1 MNHIMFCFPF
11 LHIEEQINKYIYIYI
26 CVCVFS
32 YIYIYIYTTRM
43 KYKVLYNHLMTSLKE
58 ENIGIHQYHKFKN
71 IDHQSAYEINLNM
84 IFNA

>member
-1 MNHIMFCFPF
+1 
-11 LHIEEQINKYIYIYI
+11 
-26 CVCVFS
+26 
-32 YIYIYIYTTRM
+32 M

>member
-26 CVCVFS
+26 
-32 YIYIYIYTTRM
+32 YIYIHTTRM